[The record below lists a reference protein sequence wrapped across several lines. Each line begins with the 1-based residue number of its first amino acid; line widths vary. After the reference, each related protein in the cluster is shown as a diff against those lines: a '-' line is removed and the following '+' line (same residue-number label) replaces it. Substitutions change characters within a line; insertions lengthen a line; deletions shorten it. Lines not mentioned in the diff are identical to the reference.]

1 MSLPA
6 LIRLF
11 PITLP
16 LKYNMAVMRR
26 LLTIIWI
33 VVLSMVFLAGGQ
45 QVSASTCPGLH
56 QGVGNN
62 VILPIYTPGASHTIV
77 IDTSTFNKN
86 YNYYLKVKNGYR
98 VEDEAQTE
106 SFSINSSGSYTFGC
120 NQVDV
125 DATTNKITWK
135 ISCKN
140 ALTNSPSRLQE
151 KDPHFVIVYRWE
163 AGNNRYCDVGTYQ
176 TSSNV
181 LRNSQCKLVIWQG
194 DDSQPNMACYAPGCL
209 ERNKDV
215 TVRVDGLTVN
225 GQPYNGPVQFDMSAG
240 GSDVIRNRIVT
251 ITNGIGMTR
260 FTPES
265 NTKHAVRVMVYN
277 GTTYSDVPG
286 CRASFSISDYCS
298 PNQCNKTRTV
308 MTPGDL
314 NGAPFKIC
322 DQIDS
327 GLQDSQGRNMKNLC
341 IQCIGGDEE
350 GREGMWTALGCI
362 PRQPEQIVKRI
373 LLLGLGMGGGAALLM
388 ILVAGFQIST
398 SQGNPEQFNKAKE
411 MLVGAITGLLFII
424 FSVTILQF
432 IGYSILKIPGFG
444 G

>member
-1 MSLPA
+1 MPA

-11 PITLP
+11 PTTSP
-16 LKYNMAVMRR
+16 LKYNTVVMRR
-26 LLTIIWI
+26 LLNIIWV
-33 VVLSMVFLAGGQ
+33 VVLFVVFLSSSQKA
-45 QVSASTCPGLH
+45 SAATCPGLH

-62 VILPIYTPGASHTIV
+62 VLLPIYTPGASHTVV

-86 YNYYLKVKNGYR
+86 YNYYFKVKNGSFSD
-98 VEDEAQTE
+98 DEAQTP
-106 SFSINSSGSYTFGC
+106 SFRVDASNSITDGC
-120 NQVDV
+120 NQITV
-125 DATTNKITWK
+125 DATNNKVTWV
-135 ISCKN
+135 ISCREALQN
-140 ALTNSPSRLQE
+140 AGDRVQE
-151 KDPHFVIVYRWE
+151 KDPHYVIAYRWE
-163 AGNNRYCDVGTYQ
+163 AGSNRFCDVGAYY
-176 TSSNV
+176 TSDNV
-181 LRNSQCKLVIWQG
+181 LKNSTCKLVIWQG
-194 DDSQPNMACYAPGCL
+194 DDSQPGMACYAPGCI
-209 ERNKDV
+209 EKDKDV
-215 TVRVDGLTVN
+215 TIRVDELKIN
-225 GQPYNGPVQFDMSAG
+225 NQPYNGNVSMDLAAG
-240 GSDVIRNRIVT
+240 GTDIVQDRVVA
-251 ITNGIGMTR
+251 ITNGIGMTKFPPR
-260 FTPES
+260 S
-265 NTKHAVRVMVYN
+265 KTKHSVIVKVRN
-277 GTTYSDVPG
+277 ADGGLRIVPG
-286 CRASFSISDYCS
+286 CRASFNVSDYCS

-362 PRQPEQIVKRI
+362 PRQPEQIVKRF
-373 LLLGLGMGGGAALLM
+373 LLLGLGMGGGVALLM